1 MTILAE
7 FFCKSTVCLFTTFLD
22 LLFLVL
28 FLHVVKSVN
37 FSADKV

>member
-7 FFCKSTVCLFTTFLD
+7 FFCKSTVYVFTIFLD
-22 LLFLVL
+22 LLCLVL